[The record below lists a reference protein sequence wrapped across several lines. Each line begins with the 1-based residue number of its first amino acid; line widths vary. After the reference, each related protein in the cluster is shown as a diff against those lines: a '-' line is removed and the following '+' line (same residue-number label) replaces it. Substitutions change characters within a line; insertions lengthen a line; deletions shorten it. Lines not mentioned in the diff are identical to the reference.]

1 VTIAIGTRFTG
12 GVIVCADSKVVAS
25 DGATT
30 DQSKVSLS
38 LTATKRI
45 FGIADA
51 AEDGNAAKMLAG
63 EIMNA
68 VCDSQSPYKL
78 APDVTSVMASWYN
91 SYGVTQPPQ
100 LQFILGAVVIGHEGG
115 NVYLCEPPATVLNT
129 IGPVAI
135 GRGARAV
142 EPLLSVLTGVGGS
155 PFALKPTLLR
165 LAYLMYRAKK
175 DEGSA
180 CGGNTH
186 AIVIS
191 VKGGFAFIE
200 HEEMKKAEEI
210 AADIDTLLRDAYQKI
225 MGAEK
230 PEIQR
235 KFVDELSKN
244 YLLLAER
251 GRGLEF
257 PSLGLLKQPLW
268 RTHNY
273 VGPK

>member
-1 VTIAIGTRFTG
+1 MTIAIGTRFTG

-30 DQSKVSLS
+30 DESKVSLS
-38 LTATKRI
+38 LTVTKRI

-63 EIMNA
+63 DIMNA
-68 VCDSQSPYKL
+68 VCDSHNPYKL

-91 SYGVTQPPQ
+91 SYGAAQVPH
-100 LQFILGAVVIGHEGG
+100 LQFILGSVVIGHKDG

-129 IGPVAI
+129 IGPIAI

-142 EPLLSVLTGVGGS
+142 EPLLSILTGQGGR
-155 PFALKPTLLR
+155 PLALKPTLLR
-165 LAYLMYRAKK
+165 LAYLMYKAKK

-191 VKGGFAFIE
+191 AKGGFAFIE
-200 HEEMKKAEEI
+200 HEEMKRAEEI
-210 AADIDTLLRDAYQKI
+210 AVEVDALLRDANQNVL
-225 MGAEK
+225 GAE
-230 PEIQR
+230 PPDVQR
-235 KFVDELSKN
+235 ELINNFSQK
-244 YLLLAER
+244 YLALAER
-251 GRGLEF
+251 GEKLEF
-257 PSLGLLKQPLW
+257 PSLGLLREPLW

-273 VGPK
+273 VGKK